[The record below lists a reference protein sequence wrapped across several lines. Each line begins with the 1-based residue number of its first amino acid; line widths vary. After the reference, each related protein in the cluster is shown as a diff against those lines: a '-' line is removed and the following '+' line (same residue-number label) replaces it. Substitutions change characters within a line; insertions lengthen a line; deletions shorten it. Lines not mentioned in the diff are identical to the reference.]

1 MDDSKIIT
9 PKSKVLQVIE
19 QYPQLE
25 DVLIDYVPAFS
36 KLKNPFLR
44 KTVGKITSLQQAASI
59 GGVKVEDLVNRL
71 RKEVGQDLF
80 MEEGA
85 TSYQTSQPEWFD
97 PARIHD
103 TIDAESILAE
113 GNHPVNQVMADL
125 KNMPEG
131 SIIQVSAGFLPA
143 PLIDKASSLGIAH
156 WVDKKGENSYLIYF
170 FKPKQ

>member
-1 MDDSKIIT
+1 MDDNKIIT

-25 DVLIDYVPAFS
+25 EVLIDYVPAFK

-44 KTVGKITSLQQAASI
+44 KTVGKITTLQQAASI

-71 RKEVGQDLF
+71 RKEAGQDLYK
-80 MEEGA
+80 GDA
-85 TSYQTSQPEWFD
+85 TTSYQTSQPGWFD

-103 TIDAESILAE
+103 TVDAEAMLAE

-131 SIIQVSAGFLPA
+131 SIIQLSAGFLPA
-143 PLIDKASSLGIAH
+143 PLIDKASSVGIAH
-156 WVDKKGENSYLIYF
+156 WVYKKGESSYLVYF
-170 FKPKQ
+170 HKPAK